1 MNRSILFFFLLIL
14 PFFLASR
21 SPAAEPKDED
31 TLKPVYVTSTR
42 LKDVEE
48 KASRISHKVVVI
60 DSKDI
65 QRLGAKTVQEVLQY
79 QSGVVLYDLIGN
91 EFQSTVDL
99 RGFNG
104 QPVPA
109 TTVFVDGVRVNEPD
123 FNTINFDLIPI
134 EDIDKIEIHYGPGPL
149 FGRNSLAGVINIKTK
164 RGKRDKPRFVAE
176 VGGGSYGRQKYRFN
190 TYGPLPIPDFD
201 YYFGFTR
208 ELSDGYRES
217 SGGRITRILTKLGY
231 RLGSSTDVTLTY
243 TRINDKLKQAGSSP
257 QSALRLRRKENITPG
272 DFSDGDL
279 DLVLLNIR
287 QELSSGFSLV
297 GNGFYRDHARHSFV
311 VGLSSVSDGRFRFNQ
326 GGGTLQLD
334 HSGQIL
340 KRKNTMSL
348 GVEYNKNRFSNRSD
362 GAFSGFPF
370 SARTYAREDVVG
382 IYLIDIFDL
391 FEFLSVTGGFRYDWD
406 RIDFMD
412 KLTPAQNFNK
422 TFQRVSPTAGVAY
435 NPFPNLG
442 FYFNYSEGFRA
453 PTIAEFPAFD
463 PPFFTPTVAD
473 LDPVKSRNFEVG
485 VRGNL
490 GSWLEGSLAFF
501 YMPVRDEILFVLT
514 DPATFAGRNA
524 NISRS
529 LRKGIEMTLKSRYE
543 DIIDAF
549 LNYSY
554 TKATFETDVLLF
566 SGQVKKGDEFPL
578 VPHHRVSAGVNLFP
592 VKGLTLSLMGSYVGS
607 QYLLNDEPNN
617 SKKLDGY
624 IVLNSKLSYDWKNI
638 TAYVV
643 VNNLTNE
650 KYSTFGI
657 LGGFPIEPFLIPGS
671 ATTFFTGLIIRYN

>member
-1 MNRSILFFFLLIL
+1 MKRTIFFPFLFL
-14 PFFLASR
+14 PVLLASG
-21 SPAAEPKDED
+21 SHAAEPQNED
-31 TLKPVYVTSTR
+31 TLQPVYVTSTR

-48 KASRISHKVVVI
+48 RASRVSRKVIVI
-60 DSKDI
+60 DSEDI
-65 QRLGAKTVQEVLQY
+65 QRLGAKTVQEILQY
-79 QSGVVLYDLIGN
+79 QSGVVLYDQIGN

-134 EDIDKIEIHYGPGPL
+134 EDIDKIELHYGPGPL
-149 FGRNSLAGVINIKTK
+149 FGRNSLAGVINIRTK
-164 RGKRDKPRFVAE
+164 REQRDEPHFEAE
-176 VGGGSYGRQKYRFN
+176 IAGGSYDRQKYHFK
-190 TYGPLPIPDFD
+190 TYGLLPLPNFD
-201 YYFGFTR
+201 YYLGVTR
-208 ELSDGYRES
+208 ELSGGYRDS
-217 SGGRITRILTKLGY
+217 SGGRITRLLTKMGY
-231 RLGSSTDVTLTY
+231 SLGSSTDVTLSY
-243 TRINDKLKQAGSSP
+243 TRVNDRLKQAGSLPEST
-257 QSALRLRRKENITPG
+257 LRVRRKTNITPG

-279 DLVLLNIR
+279 HMVSLNIR
-287 QELSSGFSLV
+287 QELPAGLSLAV
-297 GNGFYRDHARHSFV
+297 NGFYRDHERESFV
-311 VGLSSVSDGRFRFNQ
+311 NGLSSISDGRFDFTQ
-326 GGGTLQLD
+326 GGGTFQFNHD
-334 HSGQIL
+334 GRIFT
-340 KRKNTMSL
+340 RRNTMNL
-348 GVEYNKNRFSNRSD
+348 GFEYNRNRFSNRTD
-362 GAFSGFPF
+362 GSFSGFPF
-370 SARTYAREDVVG
+370 SARTSTKENVVG
-382 IYLIDIFDL
+382 IYFVDIFDL
-391 FEFLSVTGGFRYDWD
+391 FESLSVTGGLRYDRD
-406 RIDFMD
+406 HINFTD
-412 KLTPAQNFNK
+412 KLTPAQDFRK
-422 TFQRVSPTAGVAY
+422 IFTRVSPTAGIAY

-453 PTIAEFPAFD
+453 PTVAEFPAFD
-463 PPFFTPTVAD
+463 PPTFSPTVAD

-501 YMPVRDEILFVLT
+501 YMPVRDEILFVVT

-529 LRKGIEMTLKSRYE
+529 LRKGIELTLKSRYGE
-543 DIIDAF
+543 MIDGF

-578 VPHHRVSAGVNLFP
+578 VPHHRFSAGVNLFP

-607 QYLLNDEPNN
+607 QYLLSDEPNN

-624 IVLNSKLSYDWKNI
+624 IVLNSKVSYDWKNI
-638 TAYVV
+638 TAYVA

-657 LGGFPIEPFLIPGS
+657 LGGGAIEPFLIPGS
-671 ATTFFTGLIIRYN
+671 ATTFFAGAIIRYN